1 MVLVVLFAALLVTT
15 YLVLL
20 VYLDIDRFLRLVYMA
35 AVRWLTV
42 LFRMIGI
49 FSGLIAFELLVILV
63 VVCFVA
69 VCVFLLSI
77 WLIHLRCLLH
87 LERGGGGRLY
97 AVCILLSPLADL
109 YFHLIPSW

>member
-1 MVLVVLFAALLVTT
+1 M
-15 YLVLL
+15 
-20 VYLDIDRFLRLVYMA
+20 
-35 AVRWLTV
+35 

-49 FSGLIAFELLVILV
+49 FFGLSASELLGNLV

-87 LERGGGGRLY
+87 LGRGGGGRLY
-97 AVCILLSPLADL
+97 AVT
-109 YFHLIPSW
+109 YLIVAPG